1 MSEVFLTSTELPLAS
16 TDEPHLIWCARA
28 PACRTYFDS
37 GSPSLF
43 TKKQKQKKNRLLL
56 TFYCCPAHVKW

>member
-28 PACRTYFDS
+28 PACR
-37 GSPSLF
+37 
-43 TKKQKQKKNRLLL
+43 KKKKKKN
-56 TFYCCPAHVKW
+56 TTGFY